1 MSTIRQQHPE
11 LRRLKCKQRQ
21 RNSQMATQQFF
32 DCITTLEEKEQEI
45 GGMMVQKY
53 NCNFLRRIYQK
64 FQMDKILIN

>member
-1 MSTIRQQHPE
+1 
-11 LRRLKCKQRQ
+11 
-21 RNSQMATQQFF
+21 MATQQFF